1 MLSGCRTEEQ
11 CEVVNYIPFCRPD
24 LCQKNVE
31 CIQDPTDIETL
42 CVSTTRMPGLSSKNW
57 IFYRVLFIA
66 PATQVFYGSCPSG
79 FQKIEN
85 SMACED
91 ENECLMDSNI
101 CGSPIYGKC
110 ENLIG
115 SFVCKC
121 RMPKKSR
128 KLIFPFSRIGMTM
141 K

>member
-1 MLSGCRTEEQ
+1 MNPNRARNSKKFLTDMLSGCRTEEQ

-79 FQKIEN
+79 FQKAQKI
-85 SMACED
+85 APRWAV
-91 ENECLMDSNI
+91 LAA
-101 CGSPIYGKC
+101 
-110 ENLIG
+110 
-115 SFVCKC
+115 
-121 RMPKKSR
+121 
-128 KLIFPFSRIGMTM
+128 
-141 K
+141 